1 MSSNPS
7 DGYVYQKQYRSLM
20 QCDFC
25 SRMKNSMYEVVLD
38 EYLFHFCSVSEARL
52 GMENYANNKAKGLT
66 TKIEK
71 TIESPLLEDE

>member
-1 MSSNPS
+1 
-7 DGYVYQKQYRSLM
+7 
-20 QCDFC
+20 
-25 SRMKNSMYEVVLD
+25 MKNSMYEVVLD